1 MIPSVMAS
9 YIDKVLIG
17 GEQVLYRARIS
28 RWSLAPLLLLGI
40 LLLPIGVGL
49 IFLIWAWARYAST
62 ELAITNK
69 RVIAKT
75 GLVERKTVEMFI
87 AKVESIQVEQSVLGR
102 LLDYGTLVISGTGI
116 HSAPFTSTA
125 DPRTLRKHF
134 MTAADAMQSASG
146 ALKSSA

>member
-1 MIPSVMAS
+1 MAS

-40 LLLPIGVGL
+40 LLLPIAVGL

-75 GLVERKTVEMFI
+75 GLIERKTVEMFI

-102 LLDYGTLVISGTGI
+102 LLNYGTVVISGTGI
-116 HSAPFTSTA
+116 HSAPFMSIA
-125 DPRTLRKHF
+125 DPLTLRKHF
-134 MTAADAMQSASG
+134 MTAADAMQPASG
-146 ALKSSA
+146 TLKSSA

>member
-1 MIPSVMAS
+1 MAS

-17 GEQVLYRARIS
+17 GEQILYRARVS
-28 RWSLAPLLLLGI
+28 RWTLAPLLVLGVV
-40 LLLPIGVGL
+40 LLPIGVGL

-62 ELAITNK
+62 ELAVTNK

-75 GLVERKTVEMFI
+75 GLIERKTVEMFI

-102 LLDYGTLVISGTGI
+102 LLNYGTVVISGTGI
-116 HSAPFTSTA
+116 HSAPFASIA
-125 DPRTLRKHF
+125 DPLTLRKHF
-134 MTAADAMQSASG
+134 MTAADAMQSASV

>member
-1 MIPSVMAS
+1 MAS

-75 GLVERKTVEMFI
+75 GLIERKTVEMFI

-102 LLDYGTLVISGTGI
+102 LLNYGTVVISGTGI
-116 HSAPFTSTA
+116 HSAPFTSIA
-125 DPRTLRKHF
+125 DPLTLRKHF

-146 ALKSSA
+146 ALKSPA

>member
-1 MIPSVMAS
+1 MAS

-28 RWSLAPLLLLGI
+28 LWTLAPLLVLGVV
-40 LLLPIGVGL
+40 LLPIGVGL
-49 IFLIWAWARYAST
+49 IFLLWAWGRYAST

-75 GLVERKTVEMFI
+75 GLIQRKTVEMFI

-102 LLDYGTLVISGTGI
+102 LLDYGTVVISGTGI
-116 HSAPFTSTA
+116 HSAPFKGVA
-125 DPRTLRKHF
+125 DPLTLRKHF
-134 MTAADAMQSASG
+134 MTAADAMQASG

>member
-1 MIPSVMAS
+1 MAS

-75 GLVERKTVEMFI
+75 GLIERKTVEMFI

-102 LLDYGTLVISGTGI
+102 LLDYGTVVISGTGI
-116 HSAPFTSTA
+116 HSAPFKSIA
-125 DPRTLRKHF
+125 DPLTLRKHF
-134 MTAADAMQSASG
+134 MTAADALQSASG